1 MAAKPKA
8 FPKSLGACAD
18 LLYDLRQARL
28 ELDKK
33 AAEAKSEE
41 TRLVDYIIAKLD
53 KESNGAVGKHHMVRI
68 VTKRKPQVKDWP
80 AFQAYVKKNDAFD
93 LFQRRLS
100 EQAVMDRLEDPKNRK
115 GLPGVEL
122 FNAVTVSLTKAK

>member
-18 LLYDLRQARL
+18 MLYDLRQARL
-28 ELDKK
+28 ELDKQAAAAK
-33 AAEAKSEE
+33 AEE
-41 TRLVDYIIAKLD
+41 TRLIDHIIEKLD
-53 KESNGAVGKHHMVRI
+53 KESDGAIGKHHMVRVI
-68 VTKRKPQVKDWP
+68 TKSKPQVKDWP
-80 AFQAYVKKNDAFD
+80 AFQAYVKKHDAFD

-122 FNAVTVSLTKAK
+122 FHAVTVSLTKAK